1 MAEKVLSLSEIDAEI
16 ERLNS
21 MRTAAEWREHQAA
34 MVRNHSEAVEVTDR
48 LVADIRKLEEL
59 GYLPPK
65 LKAALTDQNDKF
77 NPGMYIKRPKAP
89 RG

>member
-21 MRTAAEWREHQAA
+21 MRHAAEWREHQAA
-34 MVRNHSEAVEVTDR
+34 MVRNHAEAVEVTDR
-48 LVADIRKLEEL
+48 LVADIRKLEDL

-77 NPGMYIKRPKAP
+77 NPGMYIKKPKAP
-89 RG
+89 RA